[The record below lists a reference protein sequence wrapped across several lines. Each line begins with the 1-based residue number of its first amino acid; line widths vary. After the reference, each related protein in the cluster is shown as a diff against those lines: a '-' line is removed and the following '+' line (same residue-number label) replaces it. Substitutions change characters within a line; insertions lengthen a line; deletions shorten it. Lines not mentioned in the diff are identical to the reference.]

1 MPLLTKRS
9 TPDSERTTDGHPPE
23 ASLTEQA
30 PQYRAGCNILGHC
43 DVTEVGGVAE
53 RANVGE
59 LILNHYLPP
68 EPNAITDAAWAERG
82 GRGFKGKTTAG
93 SDGLRR
99 RLTGESR

>member
-1 MPLLTKRS
+1 
-9 TPDSERTTDGHPPE
+9 
-23 ASLTEQA
+23 
-30 PQYRAGCNILGHC
+30 
-43 DVTEVGGVAE
+43 VAE

-68 EPNAITDAAWAERG
+68 EPNAITDAAWEERG